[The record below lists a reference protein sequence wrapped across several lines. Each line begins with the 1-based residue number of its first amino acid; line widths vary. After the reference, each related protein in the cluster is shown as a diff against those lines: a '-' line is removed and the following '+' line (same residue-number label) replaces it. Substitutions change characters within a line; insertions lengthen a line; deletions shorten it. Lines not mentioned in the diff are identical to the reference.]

1 MSISYLN
8 GEWQAVEEAKI
19 SVLDR
24 GFLFGDG
31 VYEVIPVYKKKPFT
45 LDLHLKRLN
54 DSLKEIKLSNPRT
67 TQEWTDL
74 IMEGIERS
82 GEQNAALYLQI
93 TRGADT
99 KRNFVYPEKVVHT
112 VFMMVSAAS
121 ILERKVIKPYHFI
134 TLEDFR
140 WNKGHIKSISLIA
153 AGMIK
158 NEAITQGADDAVLIK
173 NGKVTE
179 CSAANIFIVLN
190 GALITPPKSKYL
202 LQGITRDQIIKVAIS
217 GGIKVEEREITPEE
231 LKQADEM
238 FMTRSTHEAWPVGS
252 LDGKPIGNGEAG
264 VVWQEVDRLF
274 QALKSEAD
282 S

>member
-8 GEWQAVEEAKI
+8 GVWQPVEEAKV

-31 VYEVIPVYKKKPFT
+31 VYEVIPVYQKKPFT
-45 LDLHLKRLN
+45 LDLHLKRL
-54 DSLKEIKLSNPRT
+54 DESLKEINLSNPHT

-74 IMEGIERS
+74 ILDGIQKS
-82 GEQNAALYLQI
+82 GEQDAALYLQV

-99 KRNFVYPEKVVHT
+99 KRNFVYPEKVEHT
-112 VFMMVSAAS
+112 VFMMVNAAP
-121 ILERKVIKPYHFI
+121 ILERKVVKPYRFI

-140 WNKGHIKSISLIA
+140 WEKGFIKSISLIA

-158 NEAITQGADDAVLIK
+158 NEAIAKGADDAVLIK

-179 CSAANIFIVLN
+179 CSAANIFIVLD
-190 GALITPPKSKYL
+190 GVLVTPPKSKFL
-202 LQGITRDQIIKVAIS
+202 LHGITRDQMIDVAIS
-217 GGIKVEEREITPEE
+217 GGITVEEREITPEE
-231 LKQADEM
+231 LDKADEM
-238 FMTRSTHEAWPVGS
+238 FMTSSTHEAWPIGS
-252 LDGKPIGNGEAG
+252 LNGKQIGNGEAG

-274 QALKSEAD
+274 QALKARL
-282 S
+282 